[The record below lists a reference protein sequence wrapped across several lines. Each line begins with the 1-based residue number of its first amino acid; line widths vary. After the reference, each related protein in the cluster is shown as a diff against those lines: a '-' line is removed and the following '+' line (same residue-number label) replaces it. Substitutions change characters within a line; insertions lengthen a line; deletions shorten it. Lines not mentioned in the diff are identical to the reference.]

1 VYETYAVEEKK
12 MDCTSE
18 TITKM
23 IESLPK
29 GLQDRVLEEIKPII
43 SEALDEAEW
52 QTQFERSQKELV
64 SIARKVK
71 REIKAGRSE
80 PMDYEKLRS
89 KLIRYL
95 PSGKHM
101 RSFPKN

>member
-1 VYETYAVEEKK
+1 
-12 MDCTSE
+12 MDCVSE

-29 GLQDRVLEEIKPII
+29 GMQDRVLEEIKPII

-52 QTQFERSQKELV
+52 QMQFERSQKNLV

-71 REIKAGRSE
+71 REIKAGRAE
-80 PMDYEKLRS
+80 PIDYEKL
-89 KLIRYL
+89 
-95 PSGKHM
+95 
-101 RSFPKN
+101 

>member
-1 VYETYAVEEKK
+1 MWLFKNELKYVRLFVYETCPAEEKK
-12 MDCTSE
+12 MDCVSE

-29 GLQDRVLEEIKPII
+29 SVQERVLEEIKPII

-52 QTQFERSQKELV
+52 QMEFEGSQENLV

-71 REIKAGRSE
+71 REIKAGKAE
-80 PMDYEKLRS
+80 PMDYDKL
-89 KLIRYL
+89 
-95 PSGKHM
+95 
-101 RSFPKN
+101 

>member
-1 VYETYAVEEKK
+1 VYETYAAEEKK
-12 MDCTSE
+12 MDCVSE

-29 GLQDRVLEEIKPII
+29 SVQERVLEEIKPII

-52 QTQFERSQKELV
+52 QMEFEGSQENLV

-71 REIKAGRSE
+71 REIKAGRAE
-80 PMDYEKLRS
+80 PMDYEKL
-89 KLIRYL
+89 
-95 PSGKHM
+95 
-101 RSFPKN
+101 

>member
-1 VYETYAVEEKK
+1 
-12 MDCTSE
+12 MDCVSE

-29 GLQDRVLEEIKPII
+29 SVQERVLEEIKPII

-52 QTQFERSQKELV
+52 QMEFEGSQENLV

-71 REIKAGRSE
+71 RAIKAGRAE
-80 PMDYEKLRS
+80 PMDYEKL
-89 KLIRYL
+89 
-95 PSGKHM
+95 
-101 RSFPKN
+101 

>member
-1 VYETYAVEEKK
+1 MCETYAAEEKK
-12 MDCTSE
+12 MDCVSE

-29 GLQDRVLEEIKPII
+29 SVQERVLEEIKPLI

-52 QTQFERSQKELV
+52 QMEFEGSQENLV

-71 REIKAGRSE
+71 REIKAGRAE
-80 PMDYEKLRS
+80 PMDYEKL
-89 KLIRYL
+89 
-95 PSGKHM
+95 
-101 RSFPKN
+101 